1 MRPFV
6 IKNVKIVLETKTIN
20 LGYLLIRD
28 GVIAEVGEQPVPEA
42 LVALQTLDG
51 EGMFLCPG
59 FVDLHAHGGGDHD
72 FMDGEADD
80 ILCAARAHLAHG
92 TTTIAPTTLTS
103 SDEEL
108 FRFFENYEIALR
120 EKENMPHLAGFHL
133 EGPYFSAA
141 QAGAQPPE
149 YLVAPKKEH
158 YMEILRRSN
167 GHMLRWSIA
176 PELDGAMALGD
187 ELKARG
193 IIASIG
199 HSNAD
204 YETVKESLKHG
215 FTHVTHLYSGMST
228 ITRRMGHRVLGVVEC
243 AYLFDELDVEIIAD
257 GIHLPPELLRLIL
270 KTKNNRQISLVT
282 DSMRG
287 AGMPEGPSM
296 LGSRSHG
303 MPVMISGGI
312 ANMMDHSGFAGSVA
326 TTDRLV
332 RTMVQKAGLPLHE
345 AVNMASL
352 HPARLIHKDDEIGS
366 IAVGKRA
373 DLVLLE
379 EKLLTR
385 RVFVDGHEITS
396 H

>member
-42 LVALQTLDG
+42 LAALQTLDG

-59 FVDLHAHGGGDHD
+59 FVDLHTHGGGDHD
-72 FMDGEADD
+72 LRMVRPMIFSA
-80 ILCAARAHLAHG
+80 LRAHLAHG

-108 FRFFENYEIALR
+108 SAFFENYEIALQ

-133 EGPYFSAA
+133 EGPYFSAR
-141 QAGAQPPE
+141 AGGRSAAGIPRRPE
-149 YLVAPKKEH
+149 KEH
-158 YMEILRRSN
+158 YTEILRRSN

-228 ITRRMGHRVLGVVEC
+228 ITRRMGHRVLGVVGARTC
-243 AYLFDELDVEIIAD
+243 LTSWMWRS
-257 GIHLPPELLRLIL
+257 LPTAFICRPNCFASSL
-270 KTKNNRQISLVT
+270 KRKTTARFLWSRT
-282 DSMRG
+282 AWSG
-287 AGMPEGPSM
+287 AGMPEGPSI
-296 LGSRSHG
+296 LGSQPRHAG
-303 MPVMISGGI
+303 DDFGQ
-312 ANMMDHSGFAGSVA
+312 HRQYAGSF
-326 TTDRLV
+326 RL
-332 RTMVQKAGLPLHE
+332 LPE
-345 AVNMASL
+345 AS
-352 HPARLIHKDDEIGS
+352 RRRIGS
-366 IAVGKRA
+366 FERWCRKPACRCMKRS
-373 DLVLLE
+373 
-379 EKLLTR
+379 TWRPCIR
-385 RVFVDGHEITS
+385 RG
-396 H
+396 